1 MGRDESTGGGEVRAI
16 QDIIAEENEKLE
28 VEVDNLKSQL
38 AEKDKRI
45 KELEGLLT
53 DFIIHNDDV
62 EKFREPTQDY
72 YNSIIEAK
80 SMLGY
85 G

>member
-1 MGRDESTGGGEVRAI
+1 MRAI